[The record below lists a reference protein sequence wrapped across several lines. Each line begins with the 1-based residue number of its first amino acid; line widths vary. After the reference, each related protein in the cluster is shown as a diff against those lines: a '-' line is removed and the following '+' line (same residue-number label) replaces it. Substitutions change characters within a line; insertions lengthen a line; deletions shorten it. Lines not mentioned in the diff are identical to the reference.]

1 MCYPARNFIEK
12 GDLGK
17 LEIDIEIL
25 IREKLVFRSNMELVP
40 EGSLPRFEYKGK
52 LVRKLYE
59 GKGQI
64 KG

>member
-1 MCYPARNFIEK
+1 MKTDIEK
-12 GDLGK
+12 
-17 LEIDIEIL
+17 L
-25 IREKLVFRSNMELVP
+25 IREKLVFRSNVELVP